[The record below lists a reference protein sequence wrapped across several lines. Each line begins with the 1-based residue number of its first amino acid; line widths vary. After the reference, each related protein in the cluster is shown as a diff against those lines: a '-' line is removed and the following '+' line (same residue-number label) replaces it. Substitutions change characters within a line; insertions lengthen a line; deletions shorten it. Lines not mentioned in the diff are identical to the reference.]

1 MTSYRQILT
10 MEDRKRVPMKPERN
24 ERVEGQKY
32 PEVSEQPLLLCYRVV
47 ATRQRSG
54 AADLKDSKKSRQ

>member
-1 MTSYRQILT
+1 MTSYRQILSL
-10 MEDRKRVPMKPERN
+10 EDRKRVPMKPERN
-24 ERVEGQKY
+24 ERVEGQ
-32 PEVSEQPLLLCYRVV
+32 YRVV